1 MQKIIPASSLSIRR
15 KFWELYRG
23 LLVIGP
29 FIFLILVGMVSIRY
43 LSGGERWPLSYG
55 VSVLVMACCSLVLL
69 GIVYLMIF
77 FTWIPGFLWLKIQE
91 RQMNVKLRENREDW
105 MHPCGDI
112 YRNSQW
118 LISMSSSAYFFVIHK
133 DYVKEIGKLRRIYKN
148 NPNHGHKARI
158 KTIHGSRWLKFG
170 TKVAYK
176 HTRQWIN
183 ANVENRCKASSCS
196 TCCSTGNVITEV
208 E

>member
-1 MQKIIPASSLSIRR
+1 
-15 KFWELYRG
+15 
-23 LLVIGP
+23 
-29 FIFLILVGMVSIRY
+29 
-43 LSGGERWPLSYG
+43 
-55 VSVLVMACCSLVLL
+55 MACCSVVLQA
-69 GIVYLMIF
+69 IVYLMILVL
-77 FTWIPGFLWLKIQE
+77 WIPGFVWLKIQE

-118 LISMSSSAYFFVIHK
+118 LISMPSSGNFFVIHK
-133 DYVKEIGKLRRIYKN
+133 DYVKEIGKLRRISRN

-176 HTRQWIN
+176 YTKQWIK
-183 ANVENRCKASSCS
+183 ANVENRCKASSR
-196 TCCSTGNVITEV
+196 STGNVITEV
-208 E
+208 K